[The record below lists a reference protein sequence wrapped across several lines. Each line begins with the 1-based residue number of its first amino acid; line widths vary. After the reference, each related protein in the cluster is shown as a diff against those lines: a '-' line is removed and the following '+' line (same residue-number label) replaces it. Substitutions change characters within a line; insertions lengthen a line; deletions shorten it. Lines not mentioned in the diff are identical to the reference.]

1 MWKLKIG
8 SDTVREGGDQQWLR
22 TVNNHLG
29 RQVWEYHPELG
40 TPEELQQ
47 IEDARKA
54 FWDNRFETKHS
65 SDLLM
70 RIQVFAKHPILNFG
84 SFIWVLV
91 CFLFHWCLFIYSL
104 VFVCQELN
112 RVFVYLICLV
122 VLMNMEIE
130 KQFQIYNEAL
140 IFVFGYV

>member
-8 SDTVREGGDQQWLR
+8 ADTVREGGDQWLKS
-22 TVNNHLG
+22 VNNHLG

-70 RIQVFAKHPILNFG
+70 RIQVYRHPSLDFL
-84 SFIWVLV
+84 SFHLG
-91 CFLFHWCLFIYSL
+91 FSLFFISL
-104 VFVCQELN
+104 VFVYSWVRLFFKN
-112 RVFVYLICLV
+112 GKRVFVYLIYLRIDEQWKLKLFT
-122 VLMNMEIE
+122 VL
-130 KQFQIYNEAL
+130 
-140 IFVFGYV
+140 